1 MALKF
6 VETIKRVTDNGDQI
20 IINMDGY
27 TTFKGLVAVMHD
39 VARAIK
45 KYDAGFARDLARV
58 RTIADAKSYLQPYL
72 SGVEQWY
79 IFEVEDVPCAS
90 RMDEETD
97 EMEYS
102 DGANYFH
109 IYFLID
115 NPDYKPASDDGQE
128 TTTAAQEGQEGNE
141 GMNITVGDLLEMMDL
156 RTIDEIKMY
165 CADGYDLGSMEIE
178 TAMDTEYYGARA
190 VKRFG
195 FKHDE
200 IAEFNILVITLA
212 DTWHRDG
219 TPEGCEFWE
228 GVNAQKDG
236 DYMVKCYTRAGNLA
250 ATYYADD
257 EKTAAKIRVEHAA
270 SLGVYPGDR
279 EHWALFPTIWKKDAG
294 GEFHRM
300 TKYA

>member
-6 VETIKRVTDNGDQI
+6 VETIERVTEHGDQI

-45 KYDAGFARDLARV
+45 KYDAGFSRDLAQV
-58 RTIADAKSYLQPYL
+58 RTIADAKSYLQPFL
-72 SGVEQWY
+72 AGVEQWY

-90 RMDEETD
+90 KWHEDTET
-97 EMEYS
+97 MEYD

-115 NPDYKPASDDGQE
+115 NPAYEPAQENNQE
-128 TTTAAQEGQEGNE
+128 TSTEAQEGQEGKE
-141 GMNITVGDLLEMMDL
+141 IMTVNDLLTMMDL
-156 RTIDEIKMY
+156 RTIDEVKMY
-165 CADGYDLGSMEIE
+165 CADGHDLGSMEIE
-178 TAMDTEYYGARA
+178 TAMDVEYYGARL

-219 TPEGCEFWE
+219 TPENCEFWARVE
-228 GVNAQKDG
+228 AEDSGE
-236 DYMVKCYTRAGNLA
+236 YMVRCYNRAGNLA
-250 ATYYADD
+250 ATYYAGD
-257 EKTAAKIRVEHAA
+257 EKTAAKIRIEYAA

-279 EHWALFPTIWKKDAG
+279 DHWALFPTIWKKDAG
-294 GEFHRM
+294 GEYHRL